1 MNFFDYFQ
9 IASAVTF
16 FLIIAARTIYMRTAR
31 HINPIVIGRGKRG
44 LVRAAELIWFVGL
57 FVWIVEMFLYAT
69 HSSFHIFPA
78 PLHMPLVTSEL
89 VKLIGISLVAVGLI
103 VFLLAFVSFGDS
115 WRVGFDTKTPGE
127 LVTTGIFAFSRNPIY
142 VFLDLWFLGIFLI
155 NGTLLFLVFA
165 ILAFAVVH
173 WQIRQ
178 EEVYLSKLYGQP
190 YHEYLSRTKRYVG
203 L

>member
-9 IASAVTF
+9 IASAVIF
-16 FLIIAARTIYMRTAR
+16 VFIIVTRTIYMRAAR
-31 HINPIVIGRGKRG
+31 NINPIVIGRGKRG
-44 LVRAAELIWFVGL
+44 LVRAAELLWFAGL
-57 FVWIVEMFLYAT
+57 FAWMVEMFLYAT

-78 PLHMPLVTSEL
+78 PFHMALVSSEL
-89 VKLIGISLVAVGLI
+89 VKLIGVLLVAAGLV

-127 LVTTGIFAFSRNPIY
+127 LVTNGIFAFSRNPIY

-155 NGTLLFLVFA
+155 NGTLLFLIFA
-165 ILAFAVVH
+165 VLAFAVVH

-178 EEVYLSKLYGQP
+178 EEAYLSKLYGQP
-190 YHEYLSRTKRYVG
+190 YNEYRSRTKRYLGV
-203 L
+203 